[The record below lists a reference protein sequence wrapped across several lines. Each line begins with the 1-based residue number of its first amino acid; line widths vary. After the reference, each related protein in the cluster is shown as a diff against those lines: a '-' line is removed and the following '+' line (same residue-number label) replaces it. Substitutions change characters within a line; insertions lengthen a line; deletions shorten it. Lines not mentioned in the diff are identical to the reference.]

1 MEAPLTDPGA
11 MLATTHVA
19 SGGLRV
25 RLRLARPSD
34 ALRVREFLEGLS
46 PETRGRRFPEA
57 ASRGVHESLVR
68 EFTFRDPRERLVVA
82 ASAPLDGRDRV
93 VGLADVAF
101 AGTGL
106 AELGV
111 VVDDRTQNRGVG
123 KLLTE

>member
-1 MEAPLTDPGA
+1 M
-11 MLATTHVA
+11 
-19 SGGLRV
+19 
-25 RLRLARPSD
+25 
-34 ALRVREFLEGLS
+34 
-46 PETRGRRFPEA
+46 
-57 ASRGVHESLVR
+57 
-68 EFTFRDPRERLVVA
+68 A

-123 KLLTE
+123 KLLTEAVASRPPGRGAEPEAGSIQ